1 MRRGPGAPDLHPDA
15 YRALVEGAP
24 VILYIDRPD
33 EPSTNLYTSPQVV
46 DVLGYSVEEWM
57 NDAELWVRRLHAD
70 DRDRVVA
77 EHRASNARGERFLE
91 EYRFL
96 ARDGREVWIRDEA
109 VPVTADDGTILYW
122 RGVMLDITAQ
132 KHAEERLRATLDDV
146 RRIMD
151 ERRKLAQLLES
162 AQEEERRR
170 IAADIHDDPIQVM
183 SAVDM
188 RLQLL
193 LDHPSRVDAHGLSE
207 LAEDLRRAID
217 RLRNLLF
224 ELRPVALEL
233 EGLVPAIAMYA
244 EHAGKET
251 GWTWEISNT
260 LTSEPPDEAR
270 VTLYRI
276 AQEAI
281 GNARKHADATRLDVS
296 VATDGD
302 GIRLAVADDGRGFD
316 VNAKPVPGHLG
327 LSTIAER
334 IQLAGGWFRIRS
346 VPEGG
351 TTVECW
357 LPVVQAQPEPEAGGS
372 SAGLSGQVGSAGDRA
387 VPGMD
392 V

>member
-1 MRRGPGAPDLHPDA
+1 MSREHTAPELHPDA

-33 EPSTNLYTSPQVV
+33 ELSTNLYTSPQVV
-46 DVLGYSVEEWM
+46 DLLGYPVAEWM
-57 NDAELWVRRLHAD
+57 NDAELWVRRLHPE
-70 DRDRVVA
+70 DRERVVE
-77 EHRASNARGERFLE
+77 EHRASNTKGERFAE

-122 RGVMLDITAQ
+122 RGVMVDITAQ

-146 RRIMD
+146 RRMMD
-151 ERRKLAQLLES
+151 ERRELAQLLES

-193 LDHPSRVDAHGLSE
+193 LDHPDRADAHELGE
-207 LAEDLRRAID
+207 LAEDLRSAID

-233 EGLVPAIAMYA
+233 EGLVSAIAMYV

-251 GWTWEISNT
+251 GWTWDITDRLATEP
-260 LTSEPPDEAR
+260 SEEVR

-281 GNARKHADATRLDVS
+281 GNVRKHADATRIEVS
-296 VATDGD
+296 VATVDD
-302 GIRLAVADDGRGFD
+302 GIELRVADDGRGFD
-316 VNAKPVPGHLG
+316 PTSKPVPGHLG

-334 IQLAGGWFRIRS
+334 IQLAGGRFR
-346 VPEGG
+346 VEGRTGDG
-351 TTVECW
+351 TLVECW
-357 LPVVQAQPEPEAGGS
+357 LPTTTPGTAPGEER
-372 SAGLSGQVGSAGDRA
+372 VGS
-387 VPGMD
+387 V
-392 V
+392 